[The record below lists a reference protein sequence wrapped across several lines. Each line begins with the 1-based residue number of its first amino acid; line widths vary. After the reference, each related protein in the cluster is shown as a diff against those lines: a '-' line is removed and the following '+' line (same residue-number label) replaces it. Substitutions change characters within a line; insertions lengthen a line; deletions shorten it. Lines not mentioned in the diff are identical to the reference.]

1 MTIWYACDFLRGCY
15 IQNVCLSGSG
25 WDLIDQEQIIALCC
39 FKAGSLLTRVLALS
53 HILLWGKVWQ
63 HHVCVSL
70 KPFLSFPSPSLPLLT
85 YCLGYWRNPWLSS
98 KLGKASGVIILL
110 GDALLIC
117 QCPNKAQPYGI

>member
-53 HILLWGKVWQ
+53 HILLWGKFGRIMF
-63 HHVCVSL
+63 VSL
-70 KPFLSFPSPSLPLLT
+70 LSPSSLFPHLLYPASPT
-85 YCLGYWRNPWLSS
+85 VLATGATLG
-98 KLGKASGVIILL
+98 
-110 GDALLIC
+110 
-117 QCPNKAQPYGI
+117 